1 MAPSKTITKTVVTA
15 LFKTIWQ
22 LFGLFDIAG

>member
-1 MAPSKTITKTVVTA
+1 MAPSKTITKTVVSA